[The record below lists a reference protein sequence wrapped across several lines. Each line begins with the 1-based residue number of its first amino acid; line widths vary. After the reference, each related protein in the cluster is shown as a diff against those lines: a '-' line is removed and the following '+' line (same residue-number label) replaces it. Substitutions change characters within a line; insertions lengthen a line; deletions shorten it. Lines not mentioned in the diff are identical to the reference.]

1 MASGSVYVGVFPAK
15 LIRRSIVIAIVAA
28 VLTAAFSLMMP
39 NQYVA
44 QSGLLLQPPPVIPR
58 TPARGGPI
66 ESASPAEQISFLMV
80 KPLTIKDYS
89 ALLVCDELVSA
100 LRARFRELLAQAG
113 QPDKEIPIESFRRKM
128 KVETRVL
135 SQTSSEVVYQPIM
148 ALQFEGE
155 RPEIVAEIANAWAD
169 LGIKMSADISKKG
182 EEGLVGFLEGR
193 FQGVS
198 QDLDEKEKS
207 LETLESEWDV
217 VNTEAR
223 LKDAN
228 AAATK
233 YDIQRIDLETE
244 IAETQS
250 ALGQVKTDISGET
263 EKKTLRKAPPDDA
276 YWLLDATKQ
285 PPDTS
290 KVMVTEEMSQTYLKL
305 REQETTLQQKLAG
318 TTKKKEELEQKVSE
332 LRAEIA
338 QLQTKQ
344 ADYKRRQSALKR
356 DVDTYTEQ
364 YKRLAENR
372 EAARTA
378 QEQTTPVL
386 KLAYKAVMPE
396 TKTGPKRSLMVVAAA
411 LIGACIAPAHFAA
424 SRSLRALSK
433 PTDANGDA

>member
-1 MASGSVYVGVFPAK
+1 VVSRTTHLSTFASK
-15 LIRRSIVIAIVAA
+15 LVRRSAIISIVAA
-28 VLTAAFSLMMP
+28 VCTAALSLMLS

-58 TPARGGPI
+58 TPARSGPI

-89 ALLVCDELVSA
+89 ALLTCDELVA
-100 LRARFRELLAQAG
+100 VLRDRFRELLAQG
-113 QPDKEIPIESFRRKM
+113 GHGEKEVPIEGFRKRM
-128 KVETRVL
+128 RVETRVL
-135 SQTSSEVVYQPIM
+135 SQTSTEVVYQPIM

-155 RPEIVAEIANAWAD
+155 RPEIVAEISNEWAD

-182 EEGLVGFLEGR
+182 EEGLISFLEGR
-193 FQGVS
+193 FQRVS

-217 VNTEAR
+217 VNTELR

-233 YDIQRIDLETE
+233 FDIQRIDLEME

-250 ALGQVKTDISGET
+250 SLEQVKTDISGET

-285 PPDTS
+285 APGTS
-290 KVMVTEEMSQTYLKL
+290 KVMVTEEMSHIYLRL
-305 REQETTLQQKLAG
+305 REQETVLQEKLAG
-318 TTKKKEELEQKVSE
+318 STKKKEALDQRLTE

-344 ADYKRRQSALKR
+344 ADYKRRQLALKR

-378 QEQTTPVL
+378 AEQTTPVL
-386 KLAYKAVMPE
+386 KLAYKAVVPE
-396 TKTGPKRSLMVVAAA
+396 TKVGPRRSLMVLVAA
-411 LIGACIAPAHFAA
+411 LIGACIVPAHFAA
-424 SRSLRALSK
+424 ARSLRSLSK
-433 PTDANGDA
+433 PTNPDGDA